1 MPYSTKDTIQL
12 PQETKYRVRDVKDK
26 LGMTYREFLE
36 TAADE
41 FDPDT

>member
-1 MPYSTKDTIQL
+1 MAYPNRNSISI
-12 PQETKYRVRDVKDK
+12 PEETKYRVRDVKDK

>member
-1 MPYSTKDTIQL
+1 MPYADLDTIKI
-12 PQETKYRVRDVKDK
+12 PQETKYRVRDVKDD